1 MDTVVRCTLLLP
13 LTALQAAVLVQEGRS
28 RSRGRGRREQVQR
41 SRSSP
46 APPLG
51 AQGCRKRPDQ
61 TERHGLEVESARITS
76 FAEILETAKEGDE
89 NKEKKDQQNKASV
102 DWPQESLKLV
112 RVRRYLLEYTF
123 QFLCHSL
130 QYDA

>member
-28 RSRGRGRREQVQR
+28 RSRGRGRREQLQR
-41 SRSSP
+41 SRSM
-46 APPLG
+46 G
-51 AQGCRKRPDQ
+51 VQGCRKRPDQ

-76 FAEILETAKEGDE
+76 FAEILETGKEGDE